1 MTYASQPQSMY
12 DGQSVRSYKDSSNKF
27 GPLGILLG
35 GVFIGAVVGS
45 VFNKKEHSSNLEG
58 KL

>member
-27 GPLGILLG
+27 GLLG
-35 GVFIGAVVGS
+35 PFVLGVFAGAV
-45 VFNKKEHSSNLEG
+45 FSSSFRKDQTRNLED